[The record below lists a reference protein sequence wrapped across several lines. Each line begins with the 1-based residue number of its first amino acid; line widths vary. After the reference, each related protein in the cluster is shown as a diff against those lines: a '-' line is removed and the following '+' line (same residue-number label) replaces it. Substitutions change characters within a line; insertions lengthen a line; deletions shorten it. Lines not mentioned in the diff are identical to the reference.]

1 MKHSQ
6 ILLAEIKQE
15 AIATRKLLE
24 LIPFEKADFKPH
36 DKSMTLLRL
45 ATHVAEI
52 SGWWK
57 ECLVHDELDFSK
69 GDFTPKDFKSTSDLV
84 ALHDSLFAKA
94 EIILNEVSED
104 EFQKPWTMRNGDVIY
119 FTSPKAEVVR
129 TWCMNHLY
137 HHRGQLGVYLRLLN
151 IPLPAIYGPSADS
164 QG

>member
-15 AIATRKLLE
+15 EIETRKLLE

-57 ECLVHDELDFSK
+57 ECLVHDELDFAK
-69 GDFTPKDFKSTSDLV
+69 GDFTRKNYTSTADLV

-94 EIILNEVSED
+94 EIILNEVSEY
-104 EFQKPWTMRNGDVIY
+104 EFQKPCTMPNGDVIY
-119 FTSPKAEVVR
+119 FISPKFEVVK
-129 TWCMNHLY
+129 TWCINHFY
-137 HHRGQLGVYLRLLN
+137 HHKCQLGVYLRLFN
-151 IPLPAIYGPSADS
+151 IPLPAIYGPSANS